1 MINAQFKKGVL
12 ELCVMALLAQ
22 RAHYGYELVEKV
34 SEAIEISE
42 GTIYPLLKRLKD
54 DGFVSTYL
62 EESASGA
69 PRKYYELTP
78 KGEEIRNQITKEWI
92 SFTEKVNT
100 FLKTDSNEQK

>member
-22 RAHYGYELVEKV
+22 KAHYGYELVEKI
-34 SEAIEISE
+34 SETIEISE

-54 DGFVSTYL
+54 DGFVTTYL

-69 PRKYYELTP
+69 PRKYYTLTP
-78 KGEEIRNQITKEWI
+78 EGEKVRKSITEEWV
-92 SFTEKVNT
+92 SFTERVNT
-100 FLKTDSNEQK
+100 FLKKDNNEKK

>member
-54 DGFVSTYL
+54 DGYVSTYL
-62 EESASGA
+62 EESATGA

-78 KGEEIRNQITKEWI
+78 KGEEIRNEITKEWI
-92 SFTEKVNT
+92 TFTKRVNT
-100 FLKTDSNEQK
+100 FLTLDSHE

>member
-22 RAHYGYELVEKV
+22 KAHYGYELVEKI

-54 DGFVSTYL
+54 DGLVTTYL
-62 EESASGA
+62 EESSSGA
-69 PRKYYELTP
+69 PRKYYKLTP
-78 KGEEIRNQITKEWI
+78 EGEEVRSAITKEWI
-92 SFTEKVNT
+92 TFTKKVN
-100 FLKTDSNEQK
+100 LILNKDNHDEA